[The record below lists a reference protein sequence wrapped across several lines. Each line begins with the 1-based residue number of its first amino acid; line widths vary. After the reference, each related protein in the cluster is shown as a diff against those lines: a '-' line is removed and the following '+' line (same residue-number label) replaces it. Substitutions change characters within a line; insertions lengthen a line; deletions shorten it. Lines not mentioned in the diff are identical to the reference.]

1 MWAAPALSITSP
13 EHYEQGCIA
22 NCGRAESDL
31 IPGLPSLL
39 HLKLPRGGVVPLVTY
54 PQ

>member
-1 MWAAPALSITSP
+1 MWAAPASSITSP
-13 EHYEQGCIA
+13 GHYVQGCIA
-22 NCGRAESDL
+22 NYGRAEIDL

-39 HLKLPRGGVVPLVTY
+39 HLKLPRRGVVPLVTY